1 MSASPPLDVVIVGAG
16 LAGIG
21 SAYWLQRRCPGKTFA
36 VLEARQD
43 LGGTWDL
50 FRYPGIRSDSDMFTF
65 GYRFEPWSDPQPL
78 SGGER
83 IMAYL
88 RETARKYGITERIR
102 FGHRVEHAAWSGR
115 EALWTLR
122 VRREAEGDTVALR
135 CRFLYLCTGYY
146 DYGEAHRPRFPG
158 EDAFAGRIVEPQFW
172 PADLDW
178 TDRRVV
184 VVGSG
189 ATAVTLVPALSEK
202 AASVTMLQ
210 RSPTYIMN
218 LPNRNGLFLLARRFL
233 PLTAAYRLARWQNIG
248 GSMLLYALS
257 RRFPDYVRRQIL
269 KGAAAQLPPGYPVE
283 EHFNPR
289 YDPWDQRL
297 CVVPDGDLFTAIRE
311 GRAEVVTDTIDR
323 FVPEGIRL
331 AGGRTLPA
339 DLIVLATGLKIR
351 ILGGAT
357 VSIDGQPFDP
367 HGAMM
372 YKGMMISGVPNAAIA
387 FGYTNAS
394 WTLKTDL
401 TAGYVTRLLRHMDRR
416 GHRVVVPRRDPAVRE
431 EPFMDFSAG
440 YIQRALDIL
449 PHQGH
454 RRPWRVHQNYLMDM
468 LTTRLGRIDD
478 GALDFRA

>member
-1 MSASPPLDVVIVGAG
+1 
-16 LAGIG
+16 
-21 SAYWLQRRCPGKTFA
+21 
-36 VLEARQD
+36 
-43 LGGTWDL
+43 
-50 FRYPGIRSDSDMFTF
+50 
-65 GYRFEPWSDPQPL
+65 
-78 SGGER
+78 
-83 IMAYL
+83 
-88 RETARKYGITERIR
+88 
-102 FGHRVEHAAWSGR
+102 
-115 EALWTLR
+115 
-122 VRREAEGDTVALR
+122 
-135 CRFLYLCTGYY
+135 
-146 DYGEAHRPRFPG
+146 
-158 EDAFAGRIVEPQFW
+158 
-172 PADLDW
+172 
-178 TDRRVV
+178 
-184 VVGSG
+184 
-189 ATAVTLVPALSEK
+189 
-202 AASVTMLQ
+202 
-210 RSPTYIMN
+210 
-218 LPNRNGLFLLARRFL
+218 
-233 PLTAAYRLARWQNIG
+233 
-248 GSMLLYALS
+248 MLLYALS

-454 RRPWRVHQNYLMDM
+454 RRPWRVHQNYFMDM